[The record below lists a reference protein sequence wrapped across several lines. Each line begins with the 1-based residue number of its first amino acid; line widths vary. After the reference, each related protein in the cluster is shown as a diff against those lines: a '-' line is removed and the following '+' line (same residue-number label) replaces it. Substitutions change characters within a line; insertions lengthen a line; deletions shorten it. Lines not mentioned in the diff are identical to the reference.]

1 MLKDMLLKFKQK
13 VFDRI
18 NEKSIQRSVKNG
30 NASDSSESD
39 SFNREASL
47 QELEDKKAE
56 VVAYIEQTKL
66 ERANDKNDI
75 IFEPMQKGLY
85 RADFGQYE
93 EYKGITF
100 STFNAYEKYVELE
113 DEQETILRHCKK
125 KTDKDDLKFE
135 YEIMTQLESVEHSM
149 YRVTQIRSQLEKV
162 FNGAR
167 KQYEEWK
174 QTLEEREAA
183 AAEIQIEELEIG
195 NDYDIEDVDLGEDFD
210 LGE

>member
-1 MLKDMLLKFKQK
+1 MLKELLQNLKQK

-30 NASDSSESD
+30 NTSESSDSD

-47 QELEDKKAE
+47 QELEEKKAE

-66 ERANDKNDI
+66 ERMNDKNDI
-75 IFEPMQKGLY
+75 IFEPMKRGLY
-85 RADFGQYE
+85 RSEYGSYA

-100 STFNAYEKYVELE
+100 STFDAYEKYVELE
-113 DEQETILRHCKK
+113 NEQEVILKSCKR
-125 KTDKDDLKFE
+125 KTDKDALKFE

-162 FNGAR
+162 FHGAR

-174 QTLEEREAA
+174 QTLEERD
-183 AAEIQIEELEIG
+183 AAEAEIEIEDVYFD
-195 NDYDIEDVDLGEDFD
+195 NDLDIEDVDFD
-210 LGE
+210 IVE

>member
-47 QELEDKKAE
+47 QELEEKKAE

-66 ERANDKNDI
+66 ERVNDKADI
-75 IFEPMQKGLY
+75 IFEPMQRGLY
-85 RADFGQYE
+85 RAEFGAYA
-93 EYKGITF
+93 EYRGITF
-100 STFNAYEKYVELE
+100 STYDAYEKYVELE
-113 DEQETILRHCKK
+113 NEQESILRHCKK

-195 NDYDIEDVDLGEDFD
+195 IDYDIEDVDLGDDFD